1 MIAINLRGGLGNQ
14 MFQYA
19 AGLSLAKKN
28 NCELLM
34 DTSWFEN
41 IDPKDTMRKYELD
54 CFLLDQ
60 NIVDKADIELAGE
73 MNRLGLV
80 LNRIKKSN
88 YFTEYV
94 ETSTRFDKKFYS
106 LKGNVYLVGYFQSEK
121 YFKEIRPELLHT
133 FSFKDKPNL
142 KNKQIIENANSQNS
156 ISIHVR
162 RGDYV
167 SNKNSNKFHGV
178 QGLDYYKKAIKLIE
192 SKIKEPHY
200 FVFSDDIEWC
210 KKNLLL
216 VKNATFV
223 SNSRGSDDLRIMIEC
238 KHNIIANS
246 SFSWWGAWL
255 GSNGDKMVVAPMNWF
270 KSKEADSSDIIPSRW
285 QRI

>member
-28 NCELLM
+28 NSELLM

-41 IDPKDTMRKYELD
+41 IDPKDTVRKYELD

-60 NIVDKADIELAGE
+60 NIVDKVDIELTGE

-94 ETSTRFDKKFYS
+94 EASTIFDKKFYS
-106 LKGNVYLVGYFQSEK
+106 LKGNVYLIGYFQSEK
-121 YFKEIRPELLHT
+121 YFIDIRKDLLKQ
-133 FSFKDKPNL
+133 FKF
-142 KNKQIIENANSQNS
+142 KNKTNSKNKKIIEETKKTNSV
-156 ISIHVR
+156 SIHIR

-167 SNKNSNKFHGV
+167 SNKNASNFHGL
-178 QGLDYYKKAIKLIE
+178 QGMNYYKKALRVID
-192 SKIKEPHY
+192 SKIKDPRY
-200 FVFSDDIEWC
+200 FVFSDDIDWC
-210 KKNLLL
+210 KKNLAI
-216 VKNATFV
+216 KNTIFV
-223 SNSRGSDDLRIMIEC
+223 SNKKGSEDLRIMASC

-255 GSNGDKMVVAPMNWF
+255 GENDDKVVISPKSWF
-270 KSKEADSSDIIPSRW
+270 KSREADSSDIIPSRW
-285 QRI
+285 QKI